1 MLLCSLT
8 SALVPGALS
17 RDGQGIPMCPATQL
31 IEACERRV
39 AMEETPTWDATFS
52 DNLLGTW
59 VVCRAHT
66 HIFVYFFHKI
76 LVQFSTCLNNYI
88 YT

>member
-31 IEACERRV
+31 IEACERQV
-39 AMEETPTWDATFS
+39 AMEETPTCGM
-52 DNLLGTW
+52 LLLVT
-59 VVCRAHT
+59 
-66 HIFVYFFHKI
+66 IFWEHG
-76 LVQFSTCLNNYI
+76 
-88 YT
+88 